1 MSTQSDQTM
10 TGESHIG
17 LKQKQEEYLGEK
29 NQGFQ
34 GSTERQAGQGF
45 SSKGAKKEGGLDDV
59 YVKQKAS
66 KGGMNENQKEANPR
80 ELLIKDYAPDMRFKE
95 NQEAYAPGQSQTGE
109 S

>member
-10 TGESHIG
+10 TGGSHMN

-34 GSTERQAGQGF
+34 GSTERQAEQRG
-45 SSKGAKKEGGLDDV
+45 SDKGLAKEGELDDK
-59 YVKQKAS
+59 YVQQKAS
-66 KGGMNENQKEANPR
+66 KGGMNENRKDVNPSD
-80 ELLIKDYAPDMRFKE
+80 LLIKDYQPDMRYKE
-95 NQEAYAPGQSQTGE
+95 NQEAYGQSGQ